1 MIDKNQCIGC
11 GACINTCPV
20 NALHFSPEGK
30 AEVDTELCIKCG
42 ACQAICPVEAINIDN

>member
-1 MIDKNQCIGC
+1 MIDKEQCIGC

-20 NALHFSPEGK
+20 GALSFSKEGR

-42 ACQAICPVEAINIDN
+42 ACQAICPVEAIKVD